1 MTAQEREEYNRLS
14 SEGKEYYDMY
24 MRRHP
29 GASHATAYKL
39 AVFNTK
45 AGEIVDRK
53 NNRNENINLDDPRV
67 QKSILEETGDFIRRM
82 APRVWAQVCYDFQR
96 AIAYLGDLIRRGLD
110 WVGENIIDPVIEF
123 LDDLFG

>member
-29 GASHATAYKL
+29 GASHAAAYKL

-45 AGEIVDRK
+45 AGNIVEG
-53 NNRNENINLDDPRV
+53 NRNINLDDPRV
-67 QKSILEETGDFIRRM
+67 QKSILEETGEFIRRM

>member
-29 GASHATAYKL
+29 GASHASAYKL

-45 AGEIVDRK
+45 AGNIFDGNK
-53 NNRNENINLDDPRV
+53 NINLDDPRV
-67 QKSILEETGDFIRRM
+67 QKSILEETGEFIRRM